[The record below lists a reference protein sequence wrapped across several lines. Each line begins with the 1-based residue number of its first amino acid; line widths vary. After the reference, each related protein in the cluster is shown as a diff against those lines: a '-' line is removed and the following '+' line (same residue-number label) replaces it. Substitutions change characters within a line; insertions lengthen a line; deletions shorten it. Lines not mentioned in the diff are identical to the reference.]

1 MHYYCDNK
9 VDLFYKINYVV
20 TNEKEEE
27 KEMNSNTSNT
37 YLKKEIN
44 SNKKYN
50 NSYLIN
56 VKSFISYS

>member
-1 MHYYCDNK
+1 MK
-9 VDLFYKINYVV
+9 KKKKKKGTQKLQTPMFYL
-20 TNEKEEE
+20 
-27 KEMNSNTSNT
+27 
-37 YLKKEIN
+37 LKKEIN